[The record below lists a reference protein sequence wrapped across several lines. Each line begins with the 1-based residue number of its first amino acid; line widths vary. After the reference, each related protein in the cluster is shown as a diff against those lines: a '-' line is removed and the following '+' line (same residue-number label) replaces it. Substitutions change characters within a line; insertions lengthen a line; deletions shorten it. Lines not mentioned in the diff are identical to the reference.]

1 MKIEIL
7 DDDLTKRIYDV
18 SELEKCDQDVLYV
31 DSKSKEDSILQI
43 IRAYKSGKKQVLFDE
58 SHQNI
63 KELLKKIDLED
74 IDFSMLLFTSGTTGK
89 PVGAF
94 KSMENLEEE
103 IKQLA
108 KLVKRYN
115 PKKIIS
121 TVPFVHIYGILT
133 SVLLPYRIDID
144 LFFKK
149 HFLPH
154 DLLESIEPNSIV
166 ATTPLYI
173 KSLLRLQEIKDLKD
187 VLFISST
194 APLDAQSAKKFIKK
208 FNTNLIQIFGSTETG
223 GIAYKKQED
232 ELWRP
237 IYGVKAEVNGDSLLK
252 ISSPFVS
259 KLLYENGF
267 KKTFGVI
274 QSFDYVEFDGDRF
287 RIVGRNSQ
295 IFKVGGKRFSTL
307 YIEEVLESLSAI
319 KKAYVTITYD
329 KDQLKDESL
338 DIYLE
343 SDKNIGIKEI
353 NKAIKKKIGNMKIPI
368 KLKIV
373 GKIPTTKLGK
383 KMMPF

>member
-353 NKAIKKKIGNMKIPI
+353 NKAIKKR
-368 KLKIV
+368 
-373 GKIPTTKLGK
+373 
-383 KMMPF
+383 